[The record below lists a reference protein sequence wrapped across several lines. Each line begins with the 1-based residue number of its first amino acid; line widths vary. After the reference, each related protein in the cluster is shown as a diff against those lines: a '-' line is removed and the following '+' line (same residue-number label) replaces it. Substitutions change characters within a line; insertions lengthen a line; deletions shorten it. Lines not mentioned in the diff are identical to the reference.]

1 MKKLSAMLMV
11 FTIIFT
17 SATIGYALSMAESS
31 TNGAKSESDLI
42 ELIDVPVEVIHFNF
56 TPADLEDLNDF
67 EKEAA
72 MLAQVIHGEANGLP
86 LYDKSMVA
94 WCVLNRLDMGL
105 YGSSIYEVISSPH
118 QFHWK
123 DNFQITA
130 ENYKLATDVL
140 TRYYCE
146 KNGWLYSEESSGR
159 TLPRQF
165 VNFRGDGKVNTFRDR
180 AGNVYTRYLKDPYE
194 VN

>member
-1 MKKLSAMLMV
+1 MKSLIFIVAIVCIALCLSPA
-11 FTIIFT
+11 FAANNTKCEA
-17 SATIGYALSMAESS
+17 SNCDASDP
-31 TNGAKSESDLI
+31 DLI

-56 TPADLEDLNDF
+56 TPADLEGLNDF
-67 EKEAA
+67 ERDAA
-72 MLAQVIHGEANGLP
+72 LLAQVIHGEANGLP

-94 WCVLNRLDMGL
+94 WDVLNRLDMGI
-105 YGSSIYEVISSPH
+105 YGSSIYEVISAPN
-118 QFHWK
+118 QFHWR

-146 KNGWLYSEESSGR
+146 LNGWFYSEESSGR

-165 VNFRGDGKVNTFRDR
+165 VNFTGNGKVNTFRDR